1 LKAFLCSL
9 KISFMSKNLV
19 IVESPAKAKTIE
31 GYLGEGFVVRSSY
44 GHIRDLPGGQ
54 LAVDVENGFMPTY
67 EVTADKAR
75 FSELKKL
82 SKSAETVWLATDE
95 DREGE
100 AISWHL
106 QEALKLSE
114 DKIKRIVFSEITKPA
129 ILKAIENPR
138 KVNMPLVMAQQARR
152 ILDRLVGYEL
162 SPVLWK
168 KIRPSLSAGRVQSVT
183 VRLLVDRER
192 DILAF
197 QPSGYYRVSAKMSA
211 DGQGFKAELN
221 KRLDTPETAREV
233 LLSGH
238 GTQLTA
244 NRVERKPTQ
253 RKPAAPF
260 TTSTLQQ
267 EASRKLGY
275 SVSRTMQVAQRL
287 YEAGRITYM
296 RTDSTNLSDL
306 ALESA
311 EGHIKSSYGD
321 QYHER
326 RIFKTKNA
334 GAQEAHEA
342 IRPTDMTAGS
352 LQGESDERR
361 LYELIFKRTLAS
373 QMANAIIEKTTVD
386 IHLPNREEMLVAKGE
401 AIQFDGFMKVYL
413 EGTDDEKE
421 DRGMLPRIEQGQN
434 LDLDSMQAIQR
445 FTKPSSRF
453 SEAALV
459 KKLEEL
465 QIGRPSTYA
474 STIGTIQKRGYVV
487 KEDREGKERKFN
499 TLNLQ
504 PDGTIQE
511 EENVEMAGSERSK
524 LFPTDIGIVVTD
536 FLLEHFASIMDFQ
549 FTAKVEQE
557 FDDIAAGKDDWQ
569 RMVKAFYSPFN
580 AQIQDTTENAE
591 RASGERELGV
601 DPASGKMVLV
611 RIGRYGP
618 LAQIGAPDEE
628 EKRFASLLKGQTL
641 EGISLEEAL
650 KLFELPRDLGTFED
664 KKVVAAI
671 GRFGPYVRHDGK
683 FVSIPKDSES
693 TPYDIPLD
701 EAIEMI
707 KAKREADAKALLR
720 TYDEDPDTRVLMG
733 RWGPYIKAG
742 KDNVKIPKGEDIDT
756 LDWARVEQLKAGVIK
771 AFEEDTK
778 WSVRLKGRQY
788 YLVADKQSIRIPV
801 GEKILEMTWTRA
813 QEIIKGKPKKSKT
826 PKKKA

>member
-1 LKAFLCSL
+1 
-9 KISFMSKNLV
+9 MSKNLV

-31 GYLGEGFVVRSSY
+31 GYLGKEFVVRSSY

-67 EVTADKAR
+67 EITADKGR

-82 SKSAETVWLATDE
+82 SKSAQIVWLATDE

-106 QEALKLSE
+106 QEALQLPD

-129 ILKAIENPR
+129 ILKAIEQPR
-138 KVNMPLVMAQQARR
+138 QVNMPLVMAQQARR
-152 ILDRLVGYEL
+152 VLDRLVGYEL

-183 VRLLVDRER
+183 VRLLVERER
-192 DILAF
+192 DIQAF
-197 QPSGYYRVSAKMSA
+197 DPTGYYRVSAKMNA

-221 KRLDTPETAREV
+221 KRLDSPEVAKEV
-233 LLSGH
+233 LTSAH
-238 GTQLTA
+238 GAALTA

-267 EASRKLGY
+267 EASRKLGF
-275 SVSRTMQVAQRL
+275 SVSRTMQVAQKL

-326 RIFKTKNA
+326 RIFKTKKA

-342 IRPTDMTAGS
+342 IRPTDMTVATQ
-352 LQGESDERR
+352 QGDSDERR

-373 QMANAIIEKTTVD
+373 QMANAIIERTTVD
-386 IHLPNREEMLVAKGE
+386 IHLPGRDEMLVAKGE

-421 DRGMLPRIEQGQN
+421 DRGMLPRIEQGQS
-434 LDLDSMQAIQR
+434 LGLDSMQALQR

-499 TLNLQ
+499 TLHLQ
-504 PDGTIQE
+504 PDGSILE
-511 EENVEMAGSERSK
+511 EENTEMAGSERAK
-524 LFPTDIGIVVTD
+524 LFPTDIGTVVTD
-536 FLLEHFASIMDFQ
+536 FLQEHFPSIMDFQ

-569 RMVKAFYSPFN
+569 RMVKAFYNPFN

-641 EGISLEEAL
+641 EGITLEEAL

-707 KAKREADAKALLR
+707 KAKREADAKALLK
-720 TYDEDPDTRVLMG
+720 TYDEDADTRVLMG
-733 RWGPYIKAG
+733 RWGPYIKSG
-742 KDNVKIPKGEDIDT
+742 KDNVKIPKGEDIDQ
-756 LDWARVEQLKAGVIK
+756 LDWARVEQLKAGIIK
-771 AFEEDTK
+771 AFEEDSK
-778 WSVRLKGRQY
+778 WTVRLKGRQY
-788 YLVADKQSIRIPV
+788 YLVADKKSIRIPV

-813 QEIIKGKPKKSKT
+813 QEIIKGTPKKSKAT
-826 PKKKA
+826 KKKG

>member
-1 LKAFLCSL
+1 
-9 KISFMSKNLV
+9 MSKNLV

-31 GYLGEGFVVRSSY
+31 GYLGKDFVVRSSY

-67 EVTADKAR
+67 EITADKGR

-82 SKSAETVWLATDE
+82 SKSAQIVWLATDE

-106 QEALKLSE
+106 QEALQLPD

-129 ILKAIENPR
+129 ILKAIEQPR
-138 KVNMPLVMAQQARR
+138 QVNMPLVMAQQARR
-152 ILDRLVGYEL
+152 VLDRLVGYEL

-183 VRLLVDRER
+183 VRLLVERER
-192 DILAF
+192 DIQAF
-197 QPSGYYRVSAKMSA
+197 DPTGYYRVSAKMNA

-221 KRLDTPETAREV
+221 KRLDSPEVAKEV
-233 LLSGH
+233 LSSAH
-238 GTQLTA
+238 GAALTA

-267 EASRKLGY
+267 EASRKLGF
-275 SVSRTMQVAQRL
+275 SVSRTMQVAQKL

-306 ALESA
+306 ALDSA

-326 RIFKTKNA
+326 RIFKTKKA

-342 IRPTDMTAGS
+342 IRPTDMTVATQ
-352 LQGESDERR
+352 QGDSDERR

-373 QMANAIIEKTTVD
+373 QMANAIIERTTVD
-386 IHLPNREEMLVAKGE
+386 IHLPGRDEMLVAKGE

-421 DRGMLPRIEQGQN
+421 DRGMLPRIEQGQS
-434 LDLDSMQAIQR
+434 LGLDSMQALQR

-499 TLNLQ
+499 TLHLQ
-504 PDGTIQE
+504 PDGSILE
-511 EENVEMAGSERSK
+511 EENTEMAGSERAK
-524 LFPTDIGIVVTD
+524 LFPTDIGTVVTD
-536 FLLEHFASIMDFQ
+536 FLQEHFPSIMDFQ

-569 RMVKAFYSPFN
+569 RMVKAFYNPFN

-641 EGISLEEAL
+641 EGITLEEAL

-693 TPYDIPLD
+693 TPYDIPLE

-707 KAKREADAKALLR
+707 KAKREADAKALLK
-720 TYDEDPDTRVLMG
+720 TYDEDADTRVLMG
-733 RWGPYIKAG
+733 RWGPYIKSG
-742 KDNVKIPKGEDIDT
+742 KDNVKIPKGEDIDQ
-756 LDWARVEQLKAGVIK
+756 LDWARVEQLKAGIIK
-771 AFEEDTK
+771 AFEEDSK
-778 WSVRLKGRQY
+778 WTVRLKGRQY
-788 YLVADKQSIRIPV
+788 YLVADKKSIRIPV

-813 QEIIKGKPKKSKT
+813 QEIIKGTPKKSKAT
-826 PKKKA
+826 KKKG

>member
-1 LKAFLCSL
+1 
-9 KISFMSKNLV
+9 MSKNLV

-238 GTQLTA
+238 DTQLTA
-244 NRVERKPTQ
+244 NRLERKPTQ

>member
-1 LKAFLCSL
+1 
-9 KISFMSKNLV
+9 MSKNLV

-31 GYLGEGFVVRSSY
+31 GYLGKEFVVRSSY

-67 EVTADKAR
+67 EITADKGR

-82 SKSAETVWLATDE
+82 SKSAQIVWLATDE

-106 QEALKLSE
+106 QEALQLPD

-129 ILKAIENPR
+129 ILKAIEHPR
-138 KVNMPLVMAQQARR
+138 QVNMPLVMAQQARR
-152 ILDRLVGYEL
+152 VLDRLVGYEL

-183 VRLLVDRER
+183 VRLLVERER
-192 DILAF
+192 DIQAF
-197 QPSGYYRVSAKMSA
+197 DPTGYYRVSAKMNA

-221 KRLDTPETAREV
+221 KRLDSPEVAKEV
-233 LLSGH
+233 LTSAH
-238 GTQLTA
+238 GAALTA

-267 EASRKLGY
+267 EASRKLGF
-275 SVSRTMQVAQRL
+275 SVSRTMQVAQKL

-326 RIFKTKNA
+326 RIFKTKKA

-342 IRPTDMTAGS
+342 IRPTDMTVATQ
-352 LQGESDERR
+352 QGDSDERR

-373 QMANAIIEKTTVD
+373 QMANAIIERTTVD
-386 IHLPNREEMLVAKGE
+386 IHLPGRDEMLVAKGE

-421 DRGMLPRIEQGQN
+421 DRGMLPRIEQGQS
-434 LDLDSMQAIQR
+434 LGLDSMQAVQR

-499 TLNLQ
+499 TLHLQ
-504 PDGTIQE
+504 PNGTILE
-511 EENVEMAGSERSK
+511 EENTEMAGSERAK
-524 LFPTDIGIVVTD
+524 LFPTDIGTVVTD
-536 FLLEHFASIMDFQ
+536 FLQEHFPSIMDFQ

-569 RMVKAFYSPFN
+569 RMVKAFYNPFN

-641 EGISLEEAL
+641 EGITLEEAL

-707 KAKREADAKALLR
+707 KAKREADAKALLK
-720 TYDEDPDTRVLMG
+720 TYDEDADTRVLMG
-733 RWGPYIKAG
+733 RWGPYIKSG
-742 KDNVKIPKGEDIDT
+742 KDNVKIPKGEDIDQ
-756 LDWARVEQLKAGVIK
+756 LDWARVEQLKAGIIK
-771 AFEEDTK
+771 AFEEDSK
-778 WSVRLKGRQY
+778 WTVRLKGRQY
-788 YLVADKQSIRIPV
+788 YLVADKKSVRIPV

-813 QEIIKGKPKKSKT
+813 QEIIKGTPKKSKAT
-826 PKKKA
+826 KKKR

>member
-1 LKAFLCSL
+1 
-9 KISFMSKNLV
+9 MSKNLV

-31 GYLGEGFVVRSSY
+31 GYLGKEFVVRSSY

-67 EVTADKAR
+67 EITADKGR

-82 SKSAETVWLATDE
+82 SKSAQIVWLATDE

-106 QEALKLSE
+106 QEALQLPD

-129 ILKAIENPR
+129 ILKAIEQPR
-138 KVNMPLVMAQQARR
+138 QVNMPLVMAQQARR
-152 ILDRLVGYEL
+152 VLDRLVGYEL

-183 VRLLVDRER
+183 VRLLVERER
-192 DILAF
+192 DIQAF
-197 QPSGYYRVSAKMSA
+197 DPTGYYRVSAKMNA

-221 KRLDTPETAREV
+221 KRLDSPEVAKEV
-233 LLSGH
+233 LTSAH
-238 GTQLTA
+238 GAALTA

-267 EASRKLGY
+267 EASRKLGF
-275 SVSRTMQVAQRL
+275 SVSRTMQVAQKL

-311 EGHIKSSYGD
+311 EGHIKSSYGE

-326 RIFKTKNA
+326 RIFKTKKA

-342 IRPTDMTAGS
+342 IRPTDMTVATQ
-352 LQGESDERR
+352 QGDSDERR

-373 QMANAIIEKTTVD
+373 QMANAIIERTTVD
-386 IHLPNREEMLVAKGE
+386 IHLPGRDEMLVAKGE

-421 DRGMLPRIEQGQN
+421 DRGMLPRIEQGQS
-434 LDLDSMQAIQR
+434 LGLDSMQALQR

-499 TLNLQ
+499 TLHLQ
-504 PDGTIQE
+504 PDGSILE
-511 EENVEMAGSERSK
+511 EENTEMAGSERAK
-524 LFPTDIGIVVTD
+524 LFPTDIGTVVTD
-536 FLLEHFASIMDFQ
+536 FLQEHFPSIMDFQ

-569 RMVKAFYSPFN
+569 RMVKAFYNPFN

-641 EGISLEEAL
+641 EGITLEEAL

-707 KAKREADAKALLR
+707 KAKREADAKALLK
-720 TYDEDPDTRVLMG
+720 TYDEDADTRVLMG
-733 RWGPYIKAG
+733 RWGPYIKSG
-742 KDNVKIPKGEDIDT
+742 KDNVKIPKGEDIDQ
-756 LDWARVEQLKAGVIK
+756 LDWARVEQLKAGIIK
-771 AFEEDTK
+771 AFEEDSK
-778 WSVRLKGRQY
+778 WTVRLKGRQY
-788 YLVADKQSIRIPV
+788 YLVADKKSIRIPV

-813 QEIIKGKPKKSKT
+813 QEIIKGTPKKSKAT
-826 PKKKA
+826 KKKG

>member
-1 LKAFLCSL
+1 
-9 KISFMSKNLV
+9 MSKNLV

-31 GYLGEGFVVRSSY
+31 GYLGKEFVVRSSY

-67 EVTADKAR
+67 EITADKGR

-82 SKSAETVWLATDE
+82 SKSAQIVWLATDE

-106 QEALKLSE
+106 QEALQLPD

-129 ILKAIENPR
+129 ILKAIEQPR
-138 KVNMPLVMAQQARR
+138 QVNMPLVMAQQARR
-152 ILDRLVGYEL
+152 VLDRLVGYEL

-183 VRLLVDRER
+183 VRLLVERER
-192 DILAF
+192 DIQAF
-197 QPSGYYRVSAKMSA
+197 DPTGYYRVSAKMNA

-221 KRLDTPETAREV
+221 KRLDSPEVAKEV
-233 LLSGH
+233 LTSAH
-238 GTQLTA
+238 GAALTA

-267 EASRKLGY
+267 EASRKLGF
-275 SVSRTMQVAQRL
+275 SVSRTMQVAQKL

-326 RIFKTKNA
+326 RIFKTKKA

-342 IRPTDMTAGS
+342 IRPTDMTVATQ
-352 LQGESDERR
+352 QGDSDERR

-373 QMANAIIEKTTVD
+373 QMANAIIERTTVD
-386 IHLPNREEMLVAKGE
+386 IHLPGRDEMLVAKGE

-421 DRGMLPRIEQGQN
+421 DRGMLPRIEQGQS
-434 LDLDSMQAIQR
+434 LGLDSMQALQR

-499 TLNLQ
+499 TLHLQ
-504 PDGTIQE
+504 PDGSILE
-511 EENVEMAGSERSK
+511 EENTEMAGSERAK
-524 LFPTDIGIVVTD
+524 LFPTDIGTVVTD
-536 FLLEHFASIMDFQ
+536 FLQEHFPSIMDFQ

-569 RMVKAFYSPFN
+569 RMVKAFYNPFN

-641 EGISLEEAL
+641 EGITLEEAL

-693 TPYDIPLD
+693 TPYDIPLE

-707 KAKREADAKALLR
+707 KAKREADAKALLK
-720 TYDEDPDTRVLMG
+720 TYDEDADTRVLMG
-733 RWGPYIKAG
+733 RWGPYIKSG
-742 KDNVKIPKGEDIDT
+742 KDNVKIPKGEDIDQ
-756 LDWARVEQLKAGVIK
+756 LDWARVEQLKAGIIK
-771 AFEEDTK
+771 AFEEDSK
-778 WSVRLKGRQY
+778 WTVRLKGRQY
-788 YLVADKQSIRIPV
+788 YLVADKKSIRIPV

-813 QEIIKGKPKKSKT
+813 QEIIKGTPKKSKAT
-826 PKKKA
+826 KKKG

>member
-1 LKAFLCSL
+1 
-9 KISFMSKNLV
+9 MSKNLV

-31 GYLGEGFVVRSSY
+31 GYLGTDYVVRSSY
-44 GHIRDLPGGQ
+44 GHIRDLPGGK
-54 LAVDVENGFMPTY
+54 LSVDVENGFLPTY
-67 EVTADKAR
+67 EITADKSR

-82 SKSAETVWLATDE
+82 AKSAQTVWLATDE

-106 QEALKLSE
+106 QEALSLPEAKT
-114 DKIKRIVFSEITKPA
+114 KRIVFSEITKTA
-129 ILKAIENPR
+129 ILKAIDNPR
-138 KVNMPLVMAQQARR
+138 QVNMPLVMAQQARR
-152 ILDRLVGYEL
+152 VLDRLVGYEL

-168 KIRPSLSAGRVQSVT
+168 KVRPSLSAGRVQSVT
-183 VRLLVDRER
+183 VRLIVERER

-197 QPSGYYRVSAKMSA
+197 QPQGYYKVSAQLSA
-211 DGQGFKAELN
+211 SGQGFKAELN
-221 KRLDTPETAREV
+221 KRLDSPDWASDV
-233 LLSGH
+233 LKSAH
-238 GTQLTA
+238 GADLKA
-244 NRVERKPTQ
+244 DRVERKPTQ

-267 EASRKLGY
+267 EASRKLGF

-296 RTDSTNLSDL
+296 RTDSTNLSDF

-311 EGHIKSSYGD
+311 EKHIKTSYGE
-321 QYHER
+321 QYHELR
-326 RIFKTKNA
+326 TFKTKNA

-342 IRPTDMTAGS
+342 IRPTDMSAATVQS
-352 LQGESDERR
+352 ESDEQR

-373 QMANAIIEKTTVD
+373 QMANAVIEKTTVD
-386 IHLPNREEMLVAKGE
+386 IHLPGREEMLVAKGE

-421 DRGMLPRIEQGQN
+421 DRGMLPRMEQGQS
-434 LDLDSMQAIQR
+434 LDLKAIQATER
-445 FTKPSSRF
+445 FTKPTARF

-487 KEDREGKERKFN
+487 KEDREGKERSFQ
-499 TLNLQ
+499 TLHLE
-504 PDGTIQE
+504 PDGSVRAE
-511 EENVEMAGSERSK
+511 ESKEMAGSERSK
-524 LFPTDIGIVVTD
+524 LFPTDIGMVVTD
-536 FLLEHFASIMDFQ
+536 FLQEHFPSIMDFQ

-569 RMVKAFYSPFN
+569 RMVKAFYTPFN
-580 AQIQDTTENAE
+580 TQIQETTENAE

-618 LAQIGAPDEE
+618 LAQIGAPDDE

-650 KLFELPRDLGTFED
+650 KLFDLPRDLGQFED

-683 FVSIPKDSES
+683 FVSIPKDSEH
-693 TPYDIPLD
+693 TPYNIPL
-701 EAIEMI
+701 EAAVDMI
-707 KAKREADAKALLR
+707 LAKREADAKALLR

-733 RWGPYIKAG
+733 RWGPYIKSG
-742 KDNVKIPKGEDIDT
+742 KDNVKIPKGEDVDS
-756 LDWARVEQLKAGVIK
+756 LDWERVLQLKAGIIK
-771 AFEEDTK
+771 AFAEDDK
-778 WSVRLKGRQY
+778 WTIRLKGRQY
-788 YLVADKQSIRIPV
+788 YLVSDKKSARIPV
-801 GEKILEMTWTRA
+801 GEKILEMTWARA
-813 QEIIKGKPKKSKT
+813 QEIIKGTAKKSPAK
-826 PKKKA
+826 KKKA

>member
-1 LKAFLCSL
+1 
-9 KISFMSKNLV
+9 MSKNLV

-31 GYLGEGFVVRSSY
+31 GYLGKEYVVRSSY

-67 EVTADKAR
+67 EITADKGR

-82 SKSAETVWLATDE
+82 SKSAQVVWLATDE

-106 QEALKLSE
+106 QEALQLPD

-129 ILKAIENPR
+129 ILKAIEQPR
-138 KVNMPLVMAQQARR
+138 QVNMPLVMAQQARR
-152 ILDRLVGYEL
+152 VLDRLVGYEL

-183 VRLLVDRER
+183 VRLLVERER
-192 DILAF
+192 DIQAF
-197 QPSGYYRVSAKMSA
+197 DPTGYYRVSAKMNA

-221 KRLDTPETAREV
+221 KRLDSPEVAKEV
-233 LLSGH
+233 LTSAH
-238 GTQLTA
+238 GAALTA

-267 EASRKLGY
+267 EASRKLGF
-275 SVSRTMQVAQRL
+275 SVSRTMQVAQKL

-326 RIFKTKNA
+326 RIFKTKKA

-342 IRPTDMTAGS
+342 IRPTDMTVATQ
-352 LQGESDERR
+352 QGDSDERR

-373 QMANAIIEKTTVD
+373 QMANAIIERTTVD
-386 IHLPNREEMLVAKGE
+386 IHLPGRDEMLVAKGE

-421 DRGMLPRIEQGQN
+421 DRGMLPRIEQGQS
-434 LDLDSMQAIQR
+434 LALDSMQAVQR

-487 KEDREGKERKFN
+487 KEDREGKERKFS
-499 TLNLQ
+499 TLHLQ
-504 PDGTIQE
+504 PDGNILE
-511 EENVEMAGSERSK
+511 EENTEMAGSERAK
-524 LFPTDIGIVVTD
+524 LFPTDIGTVVTD
-536 FLLEHFASIMDFQ
+536 FLQEHFPSIMDFQ

-569 RMVKAFYSPFN
+569 RMVKAFYNPFN

-641 EGISLEEAL
+641 EGITLEEAL

-707 KAKREADAKALLR
+707 KAKREADAKALLK
-720 TYDEDPDTRVLMG
+720 TYDEDADTRVLMG
-733 RWGPYIKAG
+733 RWGPYIKSG
-742 KDNVKIPKGEDIDT
+742 KDNVKIPKGEDIDQ
-756 LDWARVEQLKAGVIK
+756 LDWARVEQLKAGIIK
-771 AFEEDTK
+771 AFEEDSK
-778 WSVRLKGRQY
+778 WTIRLKGRQY
-788 YLVADKQSIRIPV
+788 YLVADKKSIRIPV

-813 QEIIKGKPKKSKT
+813 QEIIKGTPKKSKAT
-826 PKKKA
+826 KKKG

>member
-1 LKAFLCSL
+1 
-9 KISFMSKNLV
+9 MSKNLV

-31 GYLGEGFVVRSSY
+31 GYLGGDYVVRSSY

-67 EVTADKAR
+67 EVTADKGR

-82 SKSAETVWLATDE
+82 AKSAQTVWLATDE

-106 QEALKLSE
+106 QEALSLPETKT
-114 DKIKRIVFSEITKPA
+114 KRIVFSEITKKA
-129 ILKAIENPR
+129 ILRAIDNPR
-138 KVNMPLVMAQQARR
+138 QVNMPLVMAQQARR
-152 ILDRLVGYEL
+152 VLDRLVGYEL

-168 KIRPSLSAGRVQSVT
+168 KVRPSLSAGRVQSVT
-183 VRLLVDRER
+183 VRLIVERER
-192 DILAF
+192 EILAF
-197 QPSGYYRVSAKMSA
+197 QPKGYYKVTAQLA
-211 DGQGFKAELN
+211 AGGQGFKADLN
-221 KRLDTPETAREV
+221 KRLDTPEVATEV
-233 LLSGH
+233 LQSAH
-238 GTQLTA
+238 GAALKA
-244 NRVERKPTQ
+244 DRVERKPTQ

-267 EASRKLGY
+267 EASRKLGF

-296 RTDSTNLSDL
+296 RTDSTNLSDF
-306 ALESA
+306 ALDA
-311 EGHIKSSYGD
+311 AQAHITSSYGEN
-321 QYHER
+321 YHER
-326 RIFKTKNA
+326 RVFKTKNA

-342 IRPTDMTAGS
+342 IRPTDMSAAT

-386 IHLPNREEMLVAKGE
+386 IHLPGREEMLVAKGE

-421 DRGMLPRIEQGQN
+421 DRGMLPRMEQGQA
-434 LDLDSMQAIQR
+434 LDLKAMQAIER
-445 FTKPSSRF
+445 FTKPTARF

-487 KEDREGKERKFN
+487 KEDREGKERAFQ
-499 TLNLQ
+499 TLHLQ
-504 PDGTIQE
+504 DDGTVRA
-511 EENVEMAGSERSK
+511 EENKEMAGSERSK
-524 LFPTDIGIVVTD
+524 LFPTDIGMVVTD
-536 FLLEHFASIMDFQ
+536 FLQEHFPSIMDFQ

-569 RMVKAFYSPFN
+569 RMVKAFYTPFN

-618 LAQIGAPDEE
+618 LAQIGAPDDE

-641 EGISLEEAL
+641 EGITLEEAL
-650 KLFELPRDLGTFED
+650 KLFDLPRDLGQFED

-683 FVSIPKDSES
+683 FVSIPKDSEYS
-693 TPYDIPLD
+693 PYDIPLD
-701 EAIEMI
+701 VAIEMI

-733 RWGPYIKAG
+733 RWGPYIKSG
-742 KDNVKIPKGEDIDT
+742 KDNVKIPKGEDIDS
-756 LDWARVEQLKAGVIK
+756 LDWDRVLQLKAGIIK
-771 AFEEDTK
+771 AFAEDAK
-778 WSVRLKGRQY
+778 WTIRLKGRQY
-788 YLVADKQSIRIPV
+788 YLVSEKQSVRIPV
-801 GEKILEMTWTRA
+801 GEKILEMTWERA
-813 QEIIKGKPKKSKT
+813 QEIIKGKPKTSPKR
-826 PKKKA
+826 KKKA

>member
-1 LKAFLCSL
+1 
-9 KISFMSKNLV
+9 MSKNLV

>member
-1 LKAFLCSL
+1 
-9 KISFMSKNLV
+9 MSKNLV

-31 GYLGEGFVVRSSY
+31 GYLGKEFVVRSSY

-67 EVTADKAR
+67 EITADKGR

-82 SKSAETVWLATDE
+82 SKSAQIVWLATDE

-106 QEALKLSE
+106 QEALQLPD

-129 ILKAIENPR
+129 ILKAIEQPR
-138 KVNMPLVMAQQARR
+138 QVNMPLVMAQQARR
-152 ILDRLVGYEL
+152 VLDRLVGYEL

-183 VRLLVDRER
+183 VRLLVERER
-192 DILAF
+192 DIQAF
-197 QPSGYYRVSAKMSA
+197 DPTGYYRVSAKMNA

-221 KRLDTPETAREV
+221 KRLDSPEVAKEV
-233 LLSGH
+233 LTSAH
-238 GTQLTA
+238 GAALTA

-267 EASRKLGY
+267 EASRKLGF
-275 SVSRTMQVAQRL
+275 SVSRTMQVAQKL

-326 RIFKTKNA
+326 RIFKTKKA

-342 IRPTDMTAGS
+342 IRPTDMTVATQ
-352 LQGESDERR
+352 QGDSDERR

-373 QMANAIIEKTTVD
+373 QMANAIIERTTVD
-386 IHLPNREEMLVAKGE
+386 IHLPGRDEMLVAKGE

-421 DRGMLPRIEQGQN
+421 DRGMLPRIEQGQS
-434 LDLDSMQAIQR
+434 LRLDSMQALQR

-499 TLNLQ
+499 TLHLQ
-504 PDGTIQE
+504 PDGSILE
-511 EENVEMAGSERSK
+511 EENTEMAGSERAK
-524 LFPTDIGIVVTD
+524 LFPTDIGTVVTD
-536 FLLEHFASIMDFQ
+536 FLQEHFPSIMDFQ

-569 RMVKAFYSPFN
+569 RMVKAFYNPFN

-641 EGISLEEAL
+641 EGITLEEAL

-707 KAKREADAKALLR
+707 KAKREADAKALLK
-720 TYDEDPDTRVLMG
+720 TYDEDADTRVLMG
-733 RWGPYIKAG
+733 RWGPYIKSG
-742 KDNVKIPKGEDIDT
+742 KDNVKIPKGEDIDQ
-756 LDWARVEQLKAGVIK
+756 LDWARVEQLKAGIIK
-771 AFEEDTK
+771 AFEEDSK
-778 WSVRLKGRQY
+778 WTVRLKGRQY
-788 YLVADKQSIRIPV
+788 YLVADKKSIRIPV

-813 QEIIKGKPKKSKT
+813 QEIIKGTPKKSKAT
-826 PKKKA
+826 KKKG

>member
-1 LKAFLCSL
+1 
-9 KISFMSKNLV
+9 MSKNLV

-31 GYLGEGFVVRSSY
+31 GYLGGDYVVRSSY

-67 EVTADKAR
+67 EVTADKGR

-82 SKSAETVWLATDE
+82 AKSAQVVWLATDE

-106 QEALKLSE
+106 QEALSLPEAKT
-114 DKIKRIVFSEITKPA
+114 KRIVFSEITKKA
-129 ILKAIENPR
+129 ILRAIENPR
-138 KVNMPLVMAQQARR
+138 QVNMPLVMAQQARR
-152 ILDRLVGYEL
+152 VLDRLVGYEL

-168 KIRPSLSAGRVQSVT
+168 KVRPSLSAGRVQSVT
-183 VRLLVDRER
+183 VRLIVERER
-192 DILAF
+192 EILAF
-197 QPSGYYRVSAKMSA
+197 QPKGYYKVTAQLA
-211 DGQGFKAELN
+211 ANGQGFKADLN
-221 KRLDTPETAREV
+221 KRLDTPEVAKEV
-233 LLSGH
+233 LQSAH
-238 GTQLTA
+238 GAALKA
-244 NRVERKPTQ
+244 DRVERKPTQ

-267 EASRKLGY
+267 EASRKLGF

-296 RTDSTNLSDL
+296 RTDSTNLSDF
-306 ALESA
+306 ALDA
-311 EGHIKSSYGD
+311 AQAHITSSYGEN
-321 QYHER
+321 YHER
-326 RIFKTKNA
+326 RVFKTKNA

-342 IRPTDMTAGS
+342 IRPTDMSAAT

-386 IHLPNREEMLVAKGE
+386 IHLPGREEMLVAKGE

-421 DRGMLPRIEQGQN
+421 DRGMLPRMEQGQA
-434 LDLDSMQAIQR
+434 LDLKAMQAIER
-445 FTKPSSRF
+445 FTKPTARF

-487 KEDREGKERKFN
+487 KEDREGKERAFQ
-499 TLNLQ
+499 TLHLQ
-504 PDGTIQE
+504 DDGTVRA
-511 EENVEMAGSERSK
+511 EENKEMAGSERSK
-524 LFPTDIGIVVTD
+524 LFPTDIGMVVTD
-536 FLLEHFASIMDFQ
+536 FLQEHFPSIMDFQ

-569 RMVKAFYSPFN
+569 RMVKAFYTPFN

-618 LAQIGAPDEE
+618 LAQIGAPDDE

-641 EGISLEEAL
+641 EGITLEEAL
-650 KLFELPRDLGTFED
+650 KLFDLPRDLGQFED

-683 FVSIPKDSES
+683 FVSIPKDSEYS
-693 TPYDIPLD
+693 PYDIPLD
-701 EAIEMI
+701 TAIEMI
-707 KAKREADAKALLR
+707 LAKREADAKALLR

-733 RWGPYIKAG
+733 RWGPYIKSG
-742 KDNVKIPKGEDIDT
+742 KDNVKIPKGEDIDS
-756 LDWARVEQLKAGVIK
+756 LDWDRVLQLKAGIIK
-771 AFEEDTK
+771 AFAEDAK
-778 WSVRLKGRQY
+778 WTIRLKGRQY
-788 YLVADKQSIRIPV
+788 YLVSEKQSVRIPV
-801 GEKILEMTWTRA
+801 GEKILEMTWERA
-813 QEIIKGKPKKSKT
+813 QEIIKGKPKTSPKR
-826 PKKKA
+826 KKKA

>member
-1 LKAFLCSL
+1 
-9 KISFMSKNLV
+9 MSKNLV

-31 GYLGEGFVVRSSY
+31 GYLGADFVVRSSY

-67 EVTADKAR
+67 EVTADKSR
-75 FSELKKL
+75 FSELKRL
-82 SKSAETVWLATDE
+82 SKAAETVWLATDE

-106 QEALKLSE
+106 QEALKLSD

-152 ILDRLVGYEL
+152 VLDRLVGYEL

-192 DILAF
+192 SILAF
-197 QPSGYYRVSAKMSA
+197 QPSGYYRVSAKMKA

-221 KRLDTPETAREV
+221 KRLDTPEIAREV
-233 LLSGH
+233 LESAH

-275 SVSRTMQVAQRL
+275 SVSRTMQVAQKL

-342 IRPTDMTAGS
+342 IRPTDMTAAS

-386 IHLPNREEMLVAKGE
+386 IHLPNRDEMLVAKGE

-434 LDLDSMQAIQR
+434 LDLETMQAIQR

-499 TLNLQ
+499 TLHLQ
-504 PDGTIQE
+504 PDGTIRE

-524 LFPTDIGIVVTD
+524 LFPTDIGMVVTD
-536 FLLEHFASIMDFQ
+536 FLQEHFASIMDFQ

-641 EGISLEEAL
+641 EGITLEEAL

-733 RWGPYIKAG
+733 RWGPYIKSG
-742 KDNVKIPKGEDIDT
+742 KDNVKIPKGEEIDT

-778 WSVRLKGRQY
+778 WTIRLKGRQY
-788 YLVADKQSIRIPV
+788 YLVTEKQSVRIPV
-801 GEKILEMTWTRA
+801 GEKILEMTWVRA

-826 PKKKA
+826 AKKKG

>member
-1 LKAFLCSL
+1 
-9 KISFMSKNLV
+9 MSKNLV

-31 GYLGEGFVVRSSY
+31 GYLGKDFVVRSSY

-67 EVTADKAR
+67 EITADKGR

-82 SKSAETVWLATDE
+82 SKSAQIVWLATDE

-106 QEALKLSE
+106 QEALQLPD

-129 ILKAIENPR
+129 ILKAIEQPR
-138 KVNMPLVMAQQARR
+138 QVNMPLVMAQQARR
-152 ILDRLVGYEL
+152 VLDRLVGYEL

-183 VRLLVDRER
+183 VRLLVERER
-192 DILAF
+192 DIQAF
-197 QPSGYYRVSAKMSA
+197 DPTGYYRVSAKMNA

-221 KRLDTPETAREV
+221 KRLDSPEVAKEV
-233 LLSGH
+233 LSSAH
-238 GTQLTA
+238 GAALTA

-267 EASRKLGY
+267 EASRKLGF
-275 SVSRTMQVAQRL
+275 SVSRTMQVAQKL

-326 RIFKTKNA
+326 RIFKTKKA

-342 IRPTDMTAGS
+342 IRPTDMTVATQ
-352 LQGESDERR
+352 QGDSDERR

-373 QMANAIIEKTTVD
+373 QMANAIIERTTVD
-386 IHLPNREEMLVAKGE
+386 IHLPGRDEMLVAKGE

-421 DRGMLPRIEQGQN
+421 DRGMLPRIEQGQS
-434 LDLDSMQAIQR
+434 LGLDSMQALQR

-499 TLNLQ
+499 TLHLQ
-504 PDGTIQE
+504 PDGSILE
-511 EENVEMAGSERSK
+511 EENTEMAGSERAK
-524 LFPTDIGIVVTD
+524 LFPTDIGTVVTD
-536 FLLEHFASIMDFQ
+536 FLQEHFPSIMDFQ

-569 RMVKAFYSPFN
+569 RMVKAFYNPFN

-641 EGISLEEAL
+641 EGITLEEAL

-693 TPYDIPLD
+693 TPYDIPLE

-707 KAKREADAKALLR
+707 KAKREADAKALLK
-720 TYDEDPDTRVLMG
+720 TYDEDADTRVLMG
-733 RWGPYIKAG
+733 RWGPYIKSG
-742 KDNVKIPKGEDIDT
+742 KDNVKIPKGEDIDQ
-756 LDWARVEQLKAGVIK
+756 LDWARVEQLKAGIIK
-771 AFEEDTK
+771 AFEEDSK
-778 WSVRLKGRQY
+778 WTVRLKGRQY
-788 YLVADKQSIRIPV
+788 YLVADKKSIRIPV

-813 QEIIKGKPKKSKT
+813 QEIIKGTPKKSKAT
-826 PKKKA
+826 KKKG

>member
-1 LKAFLCSL
+1 
-9 KISFMSKNLV
+9 MSKNLV

-31 GYLGEGFVVRSSY
+31 GYLGKEFVVRSSY

-67 EVTADKAR
+67 EITADKGR

-82 SKSAETVWLATDE
+82 SKSAQIVWLATDE

-106 QEALKLSE
+106 QEALQLPD

-129 ILKAIENPR
+129 ILKAIEQPR
-138 KVNMPLVMAQQARR
+138 QVNMPLVMAQQARR
-152 ILDRLVGYEL
+152 VLDRLVGYEL

-183 VRLLVDRER
+183 VRLLVERER
-192 DILAF
+192 DIQAF
-197 QPSGYYRVSAKMSA
+197 DPTGYYRVSAKMNA

-221 KRLDTPETAREV
+221 KRLDSPEVAKEV
-233 LLSGH
+233 LTSAH
-238 GTQLTA
+238 GAALTA

-267 EASRKLGY
+267 EASRKLGF
-275 SVSRTMQVAQRL
+275 SVSRTMQVAQKL

-326 RIFKTKNA
+326 RIFKTKKA

-342 IRPTDMTAGS
+342 IRPTDMTVATQ
-352 LQGESDERR
+352 QGDSDERR

-373 QMANAIIEKTTVD
+373 QMANAIIERTTVD
-386 IHLPNREEMLVAKGE
+386 IHLPGRDEMLVAKGE

-421 DRGMLPRIEQGQN
+421 DRGMLPRIEQGQS
-434 LDLDSMQAIQR
+434 LGLDSMQALQR

-474 STIGTIQKRGYVV
+474 STIGTIQKRGYVI

-499 TLNLQ
+499 TLHLQ
-504 PDGTIQE
+504 PDGSILE
-511 EENVEMAGSERSK
+511 EENTEMAGSERAK
-524 LFPTDIGIVVTD
+524 LFPTDIGTVVTD
-536 FLLEHFASIMDFQ
+536 FLQEHFPSIMDFQ

-569 RMVKAFYSPFN
+569 RMVKAFYNPFN

-641 EGISLEEAL
+641 EGITLEEAL

-707 KAKREADAKALLR
+707 KAKREADAKALLK
-720 TYDEDPDTRVLMG
+720 TYDEDADTRVLMG
-733 RWGPYIKAG
+733 RWGPYIKSG
-742 KDNVKIPKGEDIDT
+742 KDNVKIPKGEDIDQ
-756 LDWARVEQLKAGVIK
+756 LDWARVEQLKAGIIK
-771 AFEEDTK
+771 AFEEDSK
-778 WSVRLKGRQY
+778 WTVRLKGRQY
-788 YLVADKQSIRIPV
+788 YLVADKKSIRIPV

-813 QEIIKGKPKKSKT
+813 QEIIKGTPKKSKAT
-826 PKKKA
+826 KKKG

>member
-1 LKAFLCSL
+1 
-9 KISFMSKNLV
+9 MSKNLV

-31 GYLGEGFVVRSSY
+31 GYLGKEFVVRSSY

-67 EVTADKAR
+67 EITADKGR

-82 SKSAETVWLATDE
+82 SKSAQIVWLATDE

-106 QEALKLSE
+106 QEALQLPD

-129 ILKAIENPR
+129 ILKAIEQPR
-138 KVNMPLVMAQQARR
+138 QVNMPLVMAQQARR
-152 ILDRLVGYEL
+152 VLDRLVGYEL

-183 VRLLVDRER
+183 VRLLVERER
-192 DILAF
+192 DIQAF
-197 QPSGYYRVSAKMSA
+197 DPTGYYRVSAKMNA

-221 KRLDTPETAREV
+221 KRLDSPEVAKEV
-233 LLSGH
+233 LTSAH
-238 GTQLTA
+238 GAALTA

-267 EASRKLGY
+267 EASRKLGF
-275 SVSRTMQVAQRL
+275 SVSRTMQVAQKL

-311 EGHIKSSYGD
+311 EGHIKSSYGE

-326 RIFKTKNA
+326 RIFKTKKA

-342 IRPTDMTAGS
+342 IRPTDMTVATQ
-352 LQGESDERR
+352 QGDSDERR

-373 QMANAIIEKTTVD
+373 QMANAIIERTTVD
-386 IHLPNREEMLVAKGE
+386 IHLPGRDEMLVAKGE

-421 DRGMLPRIEQGQN
+421 DRGMLPRIEQAQSLG
-434 LDLDSMQAIQR
+434 LDSMQALQR

-499 TLNLQ
+499 TLHLQ
-504 PDGTIQE
+504 PDGSILE
-511 EENVEMAGSERSK
+511 EENTEMAGSERAK
-524 LFPTDIGIVVTD
+524 LFPTDIGTVVTD
-536 FLLEHFASIMDFQ
+536 FLQEHFPSIMDFQ

-569 RMVKAFYSPFN
+569 RMVKAFYNPFN

-641 EGISLEEAL
+641 EGITLEEAL

-707 KAKREADAKALLR
+707 KAKREADAKALLK
-720 TYDEDPDTRVLMG
+720 TYDEDADTRVLMG
-733 RWGPYIKAG
+733 RWGPYIKSG
-742 KDNVKIPKGEDIDT
+742 KDNVKIPKGEDIDQ
-756 LDWARVEQLKAGVIK
+756 LDWARVEQLKAGIIK
-771 AFEEDTK
+771 AFEEDSK
-778 WSVRLKGRQY
+778 WTVRLKGRQY
-788 YLVADKQSIRIPV
+788 YLVADKKSIRIPV

-813 QEIIKGKPKKSKT
+813 QEIIKGTPKKSKAT
-826 PKKKA
+826 KKKG

>member
-1 LKAFLCSL
+1 
-9 KISFMSKNLV
+9 MGKNLV

-31 GYLGEGFVVRSSY
+31 GYLGGDFVVRSSY

-67 EVTADKAR
+67 ELTADKGR

-82 SKSAETVWLATDE
+82 AKSAETVWLATDE

-106 QEALKLSE
+106 QEALQLPEQKT
-114 DKIKRIVFSEITKPA
+114 KRIVFSEITKNA
-129 ILKAIENPR
+129 ILKAIQSPR
-138 KVNMPLVMAQQARR
+138 EVNMPLVMAQQARR
-152 ILDRLVGYEL
+152 VLDRLVGYEL

-168 KIRPSLSAGRVQSVT
+168 KVRPSLSAGRVQSVT
-183 VRLLVDRER
+183 VRLIVDRER
-192 DILAF
+192 EILGF
-197 QPSGYYRVSAKMSA
+197 QPEGYYKVSAKLA
-211 DGQGFKAELN
+211 TGGQGFKAELN
-221 KRLDTPETAREV
+221 KRIGDPATAEAI
-233 LLSGH
+233 LKSAH
-238 GTQLTA
+238 GARLQA
-244 NRVERKPTQ
+244 DRVERKPTK
-253 RKPAAPF
+253 RKPTAPF

-267 EASRKLGY
+267 EAARKLGF

-287 YEAGRITYM
+287 YESGRITYM

-306 ALESA
+306 ALDSA
-311 EGHIKSSYGD
+311 RDHILSSYGE
-321 QYHER
+321 QYHQLR
-326 RIFKTKNA
+326 TFKTKSA

-342 IRPTDMTAGS
+342 IRPTDLSRTTVT
-352 LQGESDERR
+352 GESDETR

-373 QMANAIIEKTTVD
+373 QMADAIIEKTTVD
-386 IHLPNREEMLVAKGE
+386 IHLPGRDEILVARGE

-413 EGTDDEKE
+413 EGSDEDKE
-421 DRGMLPRIEQGQN
+421 ESGMLPRMEQGTA
-434 LDLDSMQAIQR
+434 LELKEFRAVER
-445 FTKPSSRF
+445 FTKHPARF

-487 KEDREGKERKFN
+487 KEDREGKERDFRSM
-499 TLNLQ
+499 TLQ
-504 PDGTIQE
+504 SDGTVHSAME
-511 EENVEMAGSERSK
+511 KEMAGSERNK
-524 LFPTDIGIVVTD
+524 MFPTDIGNVVTD
-536 FLLEHFASIMDFQ
+536 FLQEHFPSIMDFQ

-569 RMVKAFYSPFN
+569 RMVRAFYQPFN
-580 AQIQDTTENAE
+580 EQIQDTTANAG

-618 LAQIGAPDEE
+618 LAQIGAPDDE

-641 EGISLEEAL
+641 EGITLEEAM
-650 KLFELPRDLGTFED
+650 KLFDLPRDLGTFED

-683 FVSIPKDSES
+683 FVSIPKDSDYS
-693 TPYDIPLD
+693 PYDIPLE
-701 EAIEMI
+701 EAVEMI
-707 KAKREADAKALLR
+707 KAKREADAKALLK
-720 TYDEDPDTRVLMG
+720 TFDEDPDTRVLMG

-742 KDNVKIPKGEDIDT
+742 KENVKIPKGEDIDKI
-756 LDWARVEQLKAGVIK
+756 DWARVEQLKAGIIK
-771 AFEEDTK
+771 AFVEDPK
-778 WSVRLKGRQY
+778 WSIQLKGRQY
-788 YLVADKQSIRIPV
+788 YLISDKKSVRIPV
-801 GEKILEMTWTRA
+801 GEKILEMEWARA
-813 QEIIKGKPKKSKT
+813 QEIIKGTAKKS
-826 PKKKA
+826 PKPRKKS

>member
-1 LKAFLCSL
+1 
-9 KISFMSKNLV
+9 MSKNLV

-31 GYLGEGFVVRSSY
+31 GYLGKEFVVRSSY

-67 EVTADKAR
+67 EITADKGR

-82 SKSAETVWLATDE
+82 SKSAQIVWLATDE

-106 QEALKLSE
+106 QEALQLPD

-129 ILKAIENPR
+129 ILKAIEQPR
-138 KVNMPLVMAQQARR
+138 QVNMPLVMAQQARR
-152 ILDRLVGYEL
+152 VLDRLVGYEL

-183 VRLLVDRER
+183 VRLLVERER
-192 DILAF
+192 DIQAF
-197 QPSGYYRVSAKMSA
+197 DPTGYYRVSAKMNA

-221 KRLDTPETAREV
+221 KRLDSPEVAKEV
-233 LLSGH
+233 LSSAH
-238 GTQLTA
+238 GAALTA

-267 EASRKLGY
+267 EASRKLGF
-275 SVSRTMQVAQRL
+275 SVSRTMQVAQKL

-326 RIFKTKNA
+326 RIFKTKKA

-342 IRPTDMTAGS
+342 IRPTDMTVATQ
-352 LQGESDERR
+352 QGDSDERR

-373 QMANAIIEKTTVD
+373 QMANAIIERTTVD
-386 IHLPNREEMLVAKGE
+386 IHLPGRDEMLVAKGE

-421 DRGMLPRIEQGQN
+421 DRGMLPRIEQGQS
-434 LDLDSMQAIQR
+434 LGLDSMQALQR

-499 TLNLQ
+499 TLHLQ
-504 PDGTIQE
+504 PDGSILE
-511 EENVEMAGSERSK
+511 EENTEMAGSERAK
-524 LFPTDIGIVVTD
+524 LFPTDIGTVVTD
-536 FLLEHFASIMDFQ
+536 FLQEHFPSIMDFQ

-569 RMVKAFYSPFN
+569 RMVKAFYNPFN

-641 EGISLEEAL
+641 EGITLEEAL

-693 TPYDIPLD
+693 TPYDIPLE

-707 KAKREADAKALLR
+707 KAKREADAKALLK
-720 TYDEDPDTRVLMG
+720 TYDEDADTRVLMG
-733 RWGPYIKAG
+733 RWGPYIKSG
-742 KDNVKIPKGEDIDT
+742 KDNVKIPKGEDIDQ
-756 LDWARVEQLKAGVIK
+756 LDWARVEQLKAGIIK
-771 AFEEDTK
+771 AFEEDSK
-778 WSVRLKGRQY
+778 WTVRLKGRQY
-788 YLVADKQSIRIPV
+788 YLVADKKSIRIPV

-813 QEIIKGKPKKSKT
+813 QEIIKGTPKKSKAT
-826 PKKKA
+826 KKKG